1 MQENENENKVN
12 ATHKTEEKQN
22 RMGILNKISFK
33 KLTIYLASILILVV
47 AIQKI
52 NGSKN
57 SRVEQP
63 LNIRVFALGKVQPT
77 EYIRS
82 IQYPMI
88 YSSSRIKAL
97 YVKENQFIKK
107 GDRLFSVEDRDESI
121 YNMKSSR
128 AKIIQQIA
136 ELESAKAKMLSSK
149 TLRDFYRGQYKR
161 YNFLRNQGATT
172 YEQADEKE
180 TLYRATEQEYL
191 SNQKLVE
198 TNKAKLKSA
207 EWEYEANKF
216 KSMLSVIKA
225 PENGKVFKI
234 YSRPGESINNGKAVM
249 DVGNSNSMGILAEV
263 NRADIENIKLGQA
276 ANITANGVPN
286 LKWKGRVIE
295 VSRQVTQQTVNSDD
309 PAANLAN
316 RVFNVLI
323 KLDKKSS
330 LQAQNYNY
338 MEVNILFEPN
348 YSEK

>member
-1 MQENENENKVN
+1 MPESEIKHKAN
-12 ATHKTEEKQN
+12 ATHQTEEKHN
-22 RMGILNKISFK
+22 RIEILKKISFK
-33 KLTIYLASILILVV
+33 KLTIYLASMFIIVIAVL
-47 AIQKI
+47 KI
-52 NGSKN
+52 NETKN
-57 SRVEQP
+57 QQIKQP
-63 LNIRVFALGKVQPT
+63 LDIRVFALGRVQPT

-88 YSSSRIKAL
+88 YSSSRIKHL

-107 GDRLFSVEDRDESI
+107 GDPLFSVEDRDESI
-121 YNMKSSR
+121 YNMKSSK

-136 ELESAKAKMLSSK
+136 ELESSRAKMLSSK

-161 YNFLRNQGATT
+161 YNFLRNQGAAT

-180 TLYRATEQEYL
+180 TLYRAAEQEYL

-207 EWEYEANKF
+207 EWDYESNRF
-216 KSMLSVIKA
+216 KTMLSVIKA

-234 YSRPGESINNGKAVM
+234 YTRQGESINNGKAVM

-263 NRADIENIKLGQA
+263 NRADIKNIKLGQA
-276 ANITANGVPN
+276 ANITANGVPEI
-286 LKWKGRVIE
+286 KWRGRVIE
-295 VSRQVTQQTVNSDD
+295 VSGQVTQQTVNSDD

-330 LQAQNYNY
+330 LQAKNYNY

>member
-1 MQENENENKVN
+1 MPESEIKHKAN
-12 ATHKTEEKQN
+12 ATHQTEEKHN
-22 RMGILNKISFK
+22 RIGILKKISFK
-33 KLTIYLASILILVV
+33 KLTIYLASMFIIVIAVL
-47 AIQKI
+47 KI
-52 NGSKN
+52 NETKN
-57 SRVEQP
+57 QQIKQP
-63 LNIRVFALGKVQPT
+63 LDIRVFALGRVQPT

-88 YSSSRIKAL
+88 YSSSRIKHL

-107 GDRLFSVEDRDESI
+107 GDPLFSVEDRDESI
-121 YNMKSSR
+121 YNMKSSK

-136 ELESAKAKMLSSK
+136 ELESSRAKMLSSK
-149 TLRDFYRGQYKR
+149 TLRDFYRGQHKR
-161 YNFLRNQGATT
+161 YNFLRNQGAAT

-180 TLYRATEQEYL
+180 TLYRAAEQEYL

-207 EWEYEANKF
+207 EWDYESNRF
-216 KSMLSVIKA
+216 KTMLSVIKA

-234 YSRPGESINNGKAVM
+234 YTRQGESINNGKAVM

-263 NRADIENIKLGQA
+263 NRADIKNIKLGQA
-276 ANITANGVPN
+276 ANITANGVPEI
-286 LKWKGRVIE
+286 KWRGRVIE
-295 VSRQVTQQTVNSDD
+295 VSGQVTHQTVNSDD

>member
-1 MQENENENKVN
+1 MQEGEIKVI
-12 ATHKTEEKQN
+12 ATKKAEERPKRLKMLKN
-22 RMGILNKISFK
+22 ISFK
-33 KLTIYLASILILVV
+33 EVTAYLASIIILVV
-47 AIQKI
+47 VIQKI
-52 NGSKN
+52 SETN
-57 SRVEQP
+57 SPKVKQP
-63 LNIRVFALGKVQPT
+63 LKISVFALGKVQPT

-97 YVKENQFIKK
+97 YVKENQYIKK
-107 GDRLFSVEDRDESI
+107 GDPLFSVEDRDESI
-121 YNMKSSR
+121 YNMKSSK

-136 ELESAKAKMLSSK
+136 ELESSKAKMLSTQ
-149 TLRDFYRGQYKR
+149 TLRDFYHAQYKR
-161 YNFLRNQGATT
+161 YNFLRSQGAAT

-207 EWEYEANKF
+207 EWEYEASRF
-216 KSMLSVIKA
+216 KSMLSIIKA
-225 PENGKVFKI
+225 PENVKVFKI
-234 YSRPGESINNGKAVM
+234 YTRPGESINNGKAVM

-263 NRADIENIKLGQA
+263 NRADIRNIKLGQA
-276 ANITANGVPN
+276 ANITANGVPEI
-286 LKWKGRVIE
+286 KWKGRVIE

-309 PAANLAN
+309 PASNLAN

-330 LQAQNYNY
+330 MQAQNYNY
-338 MEVNILFEPN
+338 MEVNILFKPI

>member
-1 MQENENENKVN
+1 MQEKENEHKVN
-12 ATHKTEEKQN
+12 ATHKTEERLN
-22 RMGILNKISFK
+22 RMGILKKISLK
-33 KLTIYLASILILVV
+33 NLTIYLASILILVV

-52 NGSKN
+52 IGSKN
-57 SRVEQP
+57 PQVEQP

-88 YSSSRIKAL
+88 YTSSRIKNL

-107 GDRLFSVEDRDESI
+107 GDPLFSVEDRDESI
-121 YNMKSSR
+121 YNMKSSK

-136 ELESAKAKMLSSK
+136 ELESAKAKMLSSR

-161 YNFLRNQGATT
+161 YNFLRNQGAAT

-180 TLYRATEQEYL
+180 TLYRAAEQEYL

-207 EWEYEANKF
+207 EWDYESSRF
-216 KSMLSVIKA
+216 KTMLSVIKA

-234 YSRPGESINNGKAVM
+234 YTRPGESINNGKAVM

-263 NRADIENIKLGQA
+263 NRADIRNIKLGQA
-276 ANITANGVPN
+276 ANITANGVPEI
-286 LKWKGRVIE
+286 KWRGRVIE
-295 VSRQVTQQTVNSDD
+295 VSGQVTQQTVNSDD

-338 MEVNILFEPN
+338 MEVNILFDPN